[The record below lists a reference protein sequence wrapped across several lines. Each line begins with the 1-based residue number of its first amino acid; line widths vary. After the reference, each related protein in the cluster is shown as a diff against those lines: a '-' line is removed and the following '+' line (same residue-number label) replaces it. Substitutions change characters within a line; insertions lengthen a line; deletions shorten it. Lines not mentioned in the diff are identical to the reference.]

1 MIYPILI
8 PLINYHYIEKGSII
22 IITLFLFCMGVISAV
37 IFQET
42 KYKTFTMYSFFLTYT
57 SLLLFIFYGIIALSP
72 TSDIIKI
79 IIIEIIALILLV
91 LFIYLKRKKN
101 AWTLINRPSGRIVA
115 GFVETLD
122 LLTGRDPR
130 YPVVSS
136 PRMGIP
142 SHPTP
147 RRGRTGTTKTIC
159 FVNQLHV
166 RSIIFIT
173 SIVQEYFW

>member
-1 MIYPILI
+1 MKKKPKGSRIPLSNKQINKFITFFLFLSVIGMIYPILI

-101 AWTLINRPSGRIVA
+101 A
-115 GFVETLD
+115 
-122 LLTGRDPR
+122 
-130 YPVVSS
+130 
-136 PRMGIP
+136 
-142 SHPTP
+142 
-147 RRGRTGTTKTIC
+147 
-159 FVNQLHV
+159 
-166 RSIIFIT
+166 
-173 SIVQEYFW
+173 